1 MANVIEQLRN
11 DAVSKLF
18 TTPSMVKAWE
28 KWRPFVKKKIGDPPD
43 PSKIFDLG
51 DKLREIMF
59 KSHITIPNPTQ
70 SQTQGMKSR
79 AGVLWESLLVWYC
92 NLCMIGTRSVVIRKN
107 KDLVPSQ
114 FLYAITAD
122 YGVAIDDSEADL
134 IAITFPDDADFTG
147 EIPDSFEVDDKKIKM
162 LRDKGSKGYVRLGS
176 LVKTVFTKFLFRLVD
191 NHFKD
196 FEMGIVSCKTPW
208 NDFAVIP
215 QHWDFVYSL
224 SETHPEALASK
235 GFSIGTKGY
244 SINNLS
250 NFFYAFVALPSQ
262 DVVTKPDQEWSVKGI
277 KSNGMPVVRLRR
289 LSGGNFWGLP
299 SKNDVA
305 ESMKEIFEKNFYSS
319 IGNGIE
325 SNLKKELPKLKTDYS
340 YFRI

>member
-1 MANVIEQLRN
+1 MASIIEQLRN

-28 KWRPFVKKKIGDPPD
+28 KWRPFVNKKIGDPPD

-51 DKLREIMF
+51 DELREIMF
-59 KSHITIPNPTQ
+59 KSHIKISKPTQ

-92 NLCMIGTRSVVIRKN
+92 NLCMIGTRSVVIRKS
-107 KDLVPSQ
+107 KKLVPSQ
-114 FLYAITAD
+114 FLDAITAD
-122 YGVAIDDSEADL
+122 YGVATDDSEADL
-134 IAITFPDDADFTG
+134 IAITFPDDADFTD
-147 EIPDSFEVDDKKIKM
+147 EMPDSFKMDGKKIKM
-162 LRDKGSKGYVRLGS
+162 LRDKGTKGYERLGP
-176 LVKTVFTKFLFRLVD
+176 LVKIVFTKFLFRLVD

-215 QHWDFVYSL
+215 QHWDLVYSL
-224 SETHPEALASK
+224 SDTHPDALATK

-262 DVVTKPDQEWSVKGI
+262 DPGI
-277 KSNGMPVVRLRR
+277 IRPNGMPVVRLRS

-299 SKNDVA
+299 TRPDIA
-305 ESMKEIFEKNFYSS
+305 ESMKEIFARNFQTSF
-319 IGNGIE
+319 GNGVVD
-325 SNLKKELPKLKTDYS
+325 NLKDEIPKLSSEYG
-340 YFRI
+340 YFRL